1 MVSLFSHIGLGDL
14 LLLYGAILRL
24 AKIHGGL
31 RIYCYFAHE
40 VSVRSFF
47 VNYPD
52 IQVVPVPR
60 GTGWYGL
67 PDEHALRPAVDGK
80 ILRCGFYAA
89 QGVRRDISFPELF
102 YQQLGVAYKERW
114 EASGPLLAAAMA
126 VAQLDTDLDVF
137 VHDDASRGFN
147 IIKGIDGQKV
157 LRPLENGASILQ
169 YVNVLRKMKKI
180 HCMDSVFYHLVESL
194 LGIAAELYYHRYP
207 RLYIPGWFDYPRR
220 YPWTV
225 LV

>member
-1 MVSLFSHIGLGDL
+1 MVSLFSHIGLGDIFL
-14 LLLYGAILRL
+14 LSGAIVKLLERYG
-24 AKIHGGL
+24 KL

-40 VSVRSFF
+40 VSVRSLFAA
-47 VNYPD
+47 YPE
-52 IQVVPVPR
+52 IQIVPVPR
-60 GTGWYGL
+60 GHSWYGL
-67 PDEHALRPAVDGK
+67 PDEHALRPATDGR
-80 ILRCGFYAA
+80 ILRCGFYAGT
-89 QGVRRDISFPELF
+89 GVRNDISFPELF
-102 YQQLGVAYKERW
+102 YAQLGIDYKERW
-114 EASGPLLAAAMA
+114 NSCPIEEAAKS
-126 VAQLDTDLDVF
+126 VAQLDSDLPVF

-147 IIKGIDGQKV
+147 IIKGIDSQAI

-169 YVNVLRKMKKI
+169 YVNILRKVRKI

-194 LGIAAELYYHRYP
+194 LGITAELFYHRYP